1 MVVEIKSLNKKIIVI
16 GGGGHASVLVD
27 TLHRSKIPIYSFISP
42 TPPANAIVFKGITHW
57 LTDDILKSLPP
68 NEYILVNGIGSMPG
82 STLREKIALSCR
94 ELGYEFMSVISL
106 DAYISEFATL
116 DEGVQIMARAIVQ
129 PGCILG
135 KDVIINSGSIIEHD
149 TTIGSLSHISPGAV
163 VCGNTHFGEK
173 VHVGANASVIQGIN
187 VAGGSVIG
195 AGAIVT
201 KDINSPA
208 IVYPAKPYNRSI

>member
-1 MVVEIKSLNKKIIVI
+1 MNKKIIVV

-27 TLHRSKIPIYSFISP
+27 ILRRRKTQIFSFISP
-42 TPPANAIVFKGITHW
+42 SPPANANVFNGIAHW
-57 LTDDILKSLPP
+57 LSDDILKSLPP

-82 STLREKIALSCR
+82 STLREKIAVSCR
-94 ELGYEFMSVISL
+94 ELGYKFMSVVSI

-116 DEGVQIMARAIVQ
+116 NEGVQIMARAIVQ
-129 PGCILG
+129 PGCVLG
-135 KDVIINSGSIIEHD
+135 RDVIINSGSIVEHD
-149 TTIGSLSHISPGAV
+149 STIGSLSHISPGAV
-163 VCGNTHFGEK
+163 VCGNTHVGEQ